1 MHVALACE
9 ILSLTNMKPFVVAR
23 RVEFYDTDLAGIVHF
38 ANYYR
43 FMEQAEHELFRTY
56 GLKIT
61 GRLPD
66 GTKFGWPRV
75 AATCRYSS
83 PAFYD
88 DVVEIH
94 VRILRRTERTL
105 QTAYDFR
112 RGEQQLAQGEMTTV
126 FCVFPEGG
134 RMQSAE
140 MPPEVAARL
149 DAAIADQ
156 SA

>member
-1 MHVALACE
+1 
-9 ILSLTNMKPFVVAR
+9 MKPFVITR

-61 GRLPD
+61 GHLPD

-75 AATCRYSS
+75 AAACKYSS

-88 DVVEIH
+88 DLLEIH
-94 VRILRRTERTL
+94 VRIVRRTERAL
-105 QTAYDFR
+105 HTAYEFR
-112 RGEQQLAQGEMTTV
+112 RGEQRLAEGEMTTV
-126 FCVFPEGG
+126 FCVFPNGE
-134 RMQSAE
+134 RMQSAA
-140 MPPEVAARL
+140 MPADIAARL
-149 DAAIADQ
+149 DAALADQ